1 MFFCAGDSN
10 KWVEWYASQSTT
22 TTTTKTTTTK
32 TTWEEPVKET
42 TRELARES
50 ASDLSR
56 GLAPD
61 FASASNGPVS
71 VGPGVTLLE
80 EAASEFGT
88 LQVLKYS
95 ETHKDRTFAG
105 AVVLQYKHTPDAVL
119 SEYRENDKSLTG
131 GVFDLFAMLPPLIGL
146 DDVEYAPVGIMG
158 VGAGTTAREFTRLYP
173 RGKFLRHLIGWEL
186 NGPIIYLAR
195 KYFGLEKLEILGAV
209 TIRIGDAFEEVRKA
223 AAREKDNTMAGLVVD
238 LFDEKSRVLTRLT
251 EREAWEDIANVLSPG
266 GRVVAN
272 LSTGRGKGADFEAA
286 VKAAELAA
294 VTCGGGQASVWRSGA
309 HGIWNEV
316 VLTGQPPHKMWEKNL
331 PPELRHLAG
340 DWFPV
345 TAPPGAETG
354 WILDALKKA
363 AEAAGRGTERVDA
376 HIERRS

>member
-294 VTCGGGQASVWRSGA
+294 VTCGGGQASV
-309 HGIWNEV
+309 
-316 VLTGQPPHKMWEKNL
+316 
-331 PPELRHLAG
+331 
-340 DWFPV
+340 
-345 TAPPGAETG
+345 
-354 WILDALKKA
+354 
-363 AEAAGRGTERVDA
+363 
-376 HIERRS
+376 